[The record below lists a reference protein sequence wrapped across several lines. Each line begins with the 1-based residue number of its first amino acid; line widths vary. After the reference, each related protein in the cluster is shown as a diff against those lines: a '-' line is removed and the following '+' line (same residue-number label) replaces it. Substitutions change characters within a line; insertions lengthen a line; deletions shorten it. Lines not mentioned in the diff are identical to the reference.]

1 MWRSLRYARPPVG
14 DRRFRRP
21 EALGEEETWRGE
33 RDFTSELPMCYQL
46 SMVGGFHS
54 GQEDCLFLNVYSPVV
69 EEEERLLPVMVF
81 IHGGGFVVGDA
92 SSTMVGPHFLM
103 DSEVVVVALH
113 YRLGILGFLSSGGE
127 EAPGNLGL
135 WDQRQALL
143 WVR

>member
-1 MWRSLRYARPPVG
+1 M
-14 DRRFRRP
+14 
-21 EALGEEETWRGE
+21 
-33 RDFTSELPMCYQL
+33 
-46 SMVGGFHS
+46 
-54 GQEDCLFLNVYSPVV
+54 V

-135 WDQRQALL
+135 WDQRQALV